1 MTTIET
7 STTSDAFASIDR
19 VFALDGEMMRAHE
32 GRSVVRLTVDGRP
45 HFLKRCWLAPSQ
57 VFKGHV
63 RRGLHEI
70 QMIDWLNNNGFAG
83 PRIVQRGQ
91 TRLGPILTRVFFLM
105 EEVPGEVALEA
116 AWRIAPRDADR
127 LLAEVAKFAARLHD
141 AGFIHTDFSE
151 RHILVGGEAGD
162 RTFRLIDVERATVG
176 RRTEPKAAADLATLA
191 VSVLDDGLRKR
202 IQTTLV
208 DEYVAARKSLDKGI
222 DFPRLFRAA
231 QPTRSF

>member
-7 STTSDAFASIDR
+7 STTSDAFVSIDR
-19 VFALDGEMMRAHE
+19 VFTLDGEMLRAHE
-32 GRSVVRLTVDGRP
+32 GRSVVRLTVDGKP
-45 HFLKRCWLAPSQ
+45 HFLKRCWLSPSQ

-70 QMIDWLNNNGFAG
+70 QMIDWLNHNGFAG
-83 PRIVQRGQ
+83 PSIVQRGQ
-91 TRLGPILTRVFFLM
+91 ARLGPILTRVFFLM
-105 EEVPGEVALEA
+105 EEVPGEAALEA
-116 AWRIAPRDADR
+116 AWRKAPHEMDR
-127 LLAEVAKFAARLHD
+127 LLAEVATFAARLHD

-151 RHILVGGEAGD
+151 RHILVGGEAGG

-176 RRTEPKAAADLATLA
+176 RRAEPKAAADLATLA
-191 VSVLDDGLRKR
+191 ASVMDDGLRNG

-208 DEYVAARKSLDKGI
+208 DEYIAARKSLDNSI
-222 DFPRLFRAA
+222 DFRKLFQAA